1 MNEQTGC
8 EALEALNEKI
18 GELSEHVRA
27 IKLRA
32 ALYADHVQE
41 IDEELAQAMAGG
53 RDRDLPRIIRR
64 RMIPSGAIACLG
76 DCLRHAVDALE
87 KYDQVEE
94 GRLRECEMY
103 APTDLDGRAAA

>member
-32 ALYADHVQE
+32 ALYAEHVQE
-41 IDEELAQAMAGG
+41 IDEELAQALAEG
-53 RDRDLPRIIRR
+53 RDANLARIIRR
-64 RMIPSGAIACLG
+64 RMIPSGAIAGLG

-87 KYDQVEE
+87 KYDQVEYD
-94 GRLRECEMY
+94 RLREFETY
-103 APTDLDGRAAA
+103 ASTDLDGRVAA